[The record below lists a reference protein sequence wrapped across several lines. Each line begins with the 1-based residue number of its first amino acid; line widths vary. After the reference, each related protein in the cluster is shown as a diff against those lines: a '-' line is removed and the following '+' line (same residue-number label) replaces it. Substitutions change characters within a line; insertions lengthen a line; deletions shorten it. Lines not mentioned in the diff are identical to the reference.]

1 MICNLLLIRGTDILF
16 VETPEIE
23 LEIDSPCEAIEET
36 PLMANLVA
44 RGRTHGMLLINYRI
58 PPLTF

>member
-1 MICNLLLIRGTDILF
+1 MICNLLLISGTDILF

-23 LEIDSPCEAIEET
+23 LEIDSLCEAIKGI
-36 PLMANLVA
+36 PLVANLVA